1 MRIGRRTFI
10 LGTGLAAAAPAFADL
25 LGFARAYT
33 ALPPEPMPS
42 PLPADADGL
51 VFRIDGWSAR
61 DDVTPDGAPQR
72 SDEVW
77 ISINQSWRTSWR

>member
-1 MRIGRRTFI
+1 MRINRRTFI

-25 LGFARAYT
+25 LVFARAYT
-33 ALPPEPMPS
+33 ALPPEPKPS
-42 PLPADADGL
+42 PADADGL

-61 DDVTPDGAPQR
+61 DDVTPDGAAQR

>member
-25 LGFARAYT
+25 LAFARTYAS
-33 ALPPEPMPS
+33 PPPPS
-42 PLPADADGL
+42 SPEDNL
-51 VFRIDGWSAR
+51 VFKIDGWSVR
-61 DDVTPDGAPQR
+61 DDVTPDGAPPK

-77 ISINQSWRTSWR
+77 ISINQSWRIAWR